1 MVTTTLDLS
10 VQITDNEICISY
22 ITDDYNLAYEG
33 YWSDYEGRAITEV
46 ILPASV
52 VATAHA
58 YEFCGLIDKAS
69 EKIFLL
75 PVNRAGMLDLWS

>member
-10 VQITDNEICISY
+10 VQINDDEIVISY
-22 ITDDYNLAYEG
+22 ITDDLNLAYEG
-33 YWSDYEGRAITEV
+33 YWSDYEKRAITKV

-58 YEFCGLIDKAS
+58 YEFCGLIDDAS
-69 EKIFLL
+69 EKIFLMPL
-75 PVNRAGMLDLWS
+75 NRAGMRDLWS